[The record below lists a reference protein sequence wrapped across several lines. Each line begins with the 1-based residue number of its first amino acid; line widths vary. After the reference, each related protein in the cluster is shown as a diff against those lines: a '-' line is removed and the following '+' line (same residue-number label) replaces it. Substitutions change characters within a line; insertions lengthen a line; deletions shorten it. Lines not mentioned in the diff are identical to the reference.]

1 MKDLTLKVRNLFAA
15 AVAVILLVSS
25 FVLPVSAVATASS
38 KISEYVCDFEG
49 NYSLP
54 VGGSIEQSDNGN
66 ALRFKV
72 DTSAITHRFEIFN
85 SNNGELKLNDGSVYS
100 VKISYKV
107 ENISASVQSDIKTSI
122 NLVRTDGKTDN
133 LVKVKSFPDSTYK
146 PGDKTGWVTAS
157 VVFKVTL
164 SDSPEFNRLAINV
177 ISPSNAKTPTGDA
190 TYIWFDDIVV
200 TECNS
205 NTKTLDFQSNG
216 GSYCDVIMAQSGEKI
231 TLPTPSRD
239 LYDFAGWYTDS
250 DLTKKFKSDKMPSG
264 LITKLYASWK
274 ASASAI
280 KVEFTDAYDESVVMM
295 VGRPGDTLALPTPT
309 RRDFHFAG
317 WYLDKKLTTKCE
329 YTTFP
334 DASVMLYAKWE
345 VVPFFCDFEDKEAYG
360 NPNDNTLTKRCE
372 ISDAEALHGKSALSY
387 NYWKGSNADVAYRW
401 AAIGGVLLINEYGEA
416 FQAVPGATYTIKFK
430 YKLNKVDV
438 KNQGNDRGSFGVT
451 LARETGAWDNRA
463 VIIDGFKDKSVN
475 YNKSDA
481 GTGWKQ
487 GKLTFVAE
495 PLGGSIDNSY
505 VYLGIAGDAELV
517 IDDLYIYRVDK
528 KATYDGKC
536 VINFDSQGG
545 SHCETAR
552 GEIGETITMPANP
565 VREGYNFLGWCI
577 DPEGE
582 EFFTDDKFVNV
593 YRKLYAAWGRIDA
606 ETPEDK
612 PNNKPVGEPVD
623 KPTDVDVDTPKDDGD
638 NMMLYIIIG
647 VGALVVIAGV
657 VIAVV
662 VIKKKKN
669 K

>member
-1 MKDLTLKVRNLFAA
+1 MKDFTLKMRNFSAV
-15 AVAVILLVSS
+15 AVAVILLVLSL
-25 FVLPVSAVATASS
+25 VLPASAVATESS

-49 NYSLP
+49 NYSLS
-54 VGGSIEQSDNGN
+54 VNGSIEQSDNGS

-72 DTSAITHRFEIFN
+72 DTSATTHRFEIFN

-122 NLVRTDGKTDN
+122 NLVRYDGKTDN
-133 LVKVKSFPDSTYK
+133 LVKLKPFPNSTYK
-146 PGDKTGWVTAS
+146 PGDKTGWVTAT
-157 VVFKVTL
+157 VVFTASV

-177 ISPSNAKTPTGDA
+177 VSPTNATSPTGDA

-200 TECNS
+200 TECNG

-216 GSYCDVIMAQSGEKI
+216 GSYCDVLMAQSGEKI
-231 TLPTPSRD
+231 TLPTPTRD
-239 LYDFAGWYTDS
+239 LYDFAGWYTNS
-250 DLTKKFKSDKMPSG
+250 ELTKKFKSEKMPSA

-274 ASASAI
+274 PSESAI
-280 KVEFTDAYDESVVMM
+280 KVEFTNAYDESVVMM
-295 VGRPGDTLALPTPT
+295 VGRAGDKLTLPTPT

-317 WYLDKKLTTKCE
+317 WYLDKKLTQKCD

-334 DASVMLYAKWE
+334 DTSVMLYAKWE
-345 VVPFFCDFEDKEAYG
+345 VIPYYCGFEDAVVYG
-360 NPNDNTLTKRCE
+360 LPNDNTLTKRCE
-372 ISDAEALHGKSALSY
+372 ISDAEALHGNSALSY
-387 NYWKGSNADVAYRW
+387 NYWKGSNTEIAYRW
-401 AAIGGVLLINEYGEA
+401 AAIGGVLLIDEYGEA

-451 LARETGAWDNRA
+451 LAKLSGAWDNRT
-463 VIIDGFKDKSVN
+463 VMIDGYKDKSVN

-481 GTGWKQ
+481 GKGWKE
-487 GKLTFVAE
+487 GTLTFVAE
-495 PLGGSIDNSY
+495 PLGGSLDNSY

-517 IDDLYIYRVDK
+517 VDDVYIYRADK
-528 KATYDGKC
+528 NSTYDGKC

-545 SHCETAR
+545 SYCETLR

-565 VREGYNFLGWCI
+565 VREGYNFVGWCI
-577 DPEGE
+577 DPECE
-582 EFFTDDKFVNV
+582 IFFKDDEFVNV
-593 YRKLYAAWGRIDA
+593 YRKLYAAWSRTYED
-606 ETPEDK
+606 EPEDE
-612 PNNKPVGEPVD
+612 PSNKPVGESVNESVGEIVPD
-623 KPTDVDVDTPKDDGD
+623 DEDGD
-638 NMMLYIIIG
+638 SNTLLYIIIG
-647 VGALVVIAGV
+647 AGALVVIAGA
-657 VIAVV
+657 VITVI